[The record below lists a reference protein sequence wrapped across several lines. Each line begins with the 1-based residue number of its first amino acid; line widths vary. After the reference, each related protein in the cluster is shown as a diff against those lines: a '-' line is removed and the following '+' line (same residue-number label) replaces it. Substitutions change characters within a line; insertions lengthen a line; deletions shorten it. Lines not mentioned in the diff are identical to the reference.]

1 MSKQKPFKP
10 AKTGIGT
17 FPLSDEVNKMIE
29 EAWDEVLPKAIDS
42 KITEF
47 ATIKK
52 FPKRGLR
59 AVSGI
64 IDYPFLNQKEI
75 KEFRESI
82 IHLYGSMENYVKS
95 LEENVEDI
103 WKERFNKEQIEISK
117 SFSREYDSVWIDT
130 DATPEEREEEKRRR
144 NR

>member
-64 IDYPFLNQKEI
+64 IDDAFLNQKEI
-75 KEFRESI
+75 KEFREAI

-95 LEENVEDI
+95 LEENLNDWPVKAMNEKD
-103 WKERFNKEQIEISK
+103 
-117 SFSREYDSVWIDT
+117 FSREYDSVWIDT